1 MRLHDG
7 SATAPGTE
15 EPSRE
20 TKKSEDNDSL
30 SLRIRLPDGKVS
42 IVHTVWQRFYIYTH
56 PEMNYVRARGKE
68 ILGSVVYDLC
78 SIV

>member
-7 SATAPGTE
+7 SATASGTE
-15 EPSRE
+15 EPSHE

-42 IVHTVWQRFYIYTH
+42 IVRRAWQRFYIYTR
-56 PEMNYVRARGKE
+56 PGMNYVRAMGKG
-68 ILGSVVYDLC
+68 ILRSVAYDL
-78 SIV
+78 

>member
-42 IVHTVWQRFYIYTH
+42 IVRTVWLAVLHIS
-56 PEMNYVRARGKE
+56 EMTWD
-68 ILGSVVYDLC
+68 LGSVIYDL
-78 SIV
+78 